1 MKKLALISV
10 YKKEGIVD
18 FAKELVNKFGYEI
31 LSTGGTAE
39 LLKKNNIPVTEVSE
53 LTKFPELLE
62 GRVKT
67 LHPVIHGGLLARR
80 DKKDHMSTIEKH
92 NIKPIDLVVV
102 NLYPFEE
109 VISKNPALLE
119 EALENIDIGG
129 PSMLR
134 SAAKNFSSVTVICDP
149 LDCETVLNEMSLNN
163 GQTTIKL
170 REKLA
175 IKTFNKTSEYD
186 RAISNYFSGYFAGSG
201 SESVSGNGVSETFPD
216 KLNLPL
222 NLKKVLR
229 YGENPHQKAALYLPP
244 NSDFG
249 LANAEVLQG
258 KELSFNNY
266 LDLESAWNIAC
277 EFDTRTPAAVIVKHN
292 NPCGVAIAPDLLHA
306 YIEAFNC
313 DSVSAFGGIVGFN
326 NLVDEKLSGEL
337 TKVFLEAVIA
347 PDYTSSALE
356 VFKKKPNLR
365 VLKIKPEK
373 SQVNSLDLKKIGQG
387 YLVQFADS
395 LLLIKDL
402 MKCVTKK
409 KPTEDEMLDLIFA
422 WKVCKHV
429 KSNAIVIAKEGKI
442 VGVGAGQTSRVS
454 SVELAVNQANYN
466 SKGSVLASDAFFPFK
481 DSIEI
486 LASAKISAII
496 QPGGS
501 LRDQEVIDTCDK
513 YGIAMVFTGVR
524 HFRH

>member
-1 MKKLALISV
+1 M
-10 YKKEGIVD
+10 
-18 FAKELVNKFGYEI
+18 
-31 LSTGGTAE
+31 
-39 LLKKNNIPVTEVSE
+39 
-53 LTKFPELLE
+53 
-62 GRVKT
+62 
-67 LHPVIHGGLLARR
+67 
-80 DKKDHMSTIEKH
+80 
-92 NIKPIDLVVV
+92 
-102 NLYPFEE
+102 
-109 VISKNPALLE
+109 
-119 EALENIDIGG
+119 
-129 PSMLR
+129 
-134 SAAKNFSSVTVICDP
+134 
-149 LDCETVLNEMSLNN
+149 
-163 GQTTIKL
+163 
-170 REKLA
+170 
-175 IKTFNKTSEYD
+175 
-186 RAISNYFSGYFAGSG
+186 
-201 SESVSGNGVSETFPD
+201 
-216 KLNLPL
+216 
-222 NLKKVLR
+222 
-229 YGENPHQKAALYLPP
+229 
-244 NSDFG
+244 
-249 LANAEVLQG
+249 
-258 KELSFNNY
+258 
-266 LDLESAWNIAC
+266 
-277 EFDTRTPAAVIVKHN
+277 
-292 NPCGVAIAPDLLHA
+292 
-306 YIEAFNC
+306 
-313 DSVSAFGGIVGFN
+313 
-326 NLVDEKLSGEL
+326 

-387 YLVQFADS
+387 YLVQVADS

-454 SVELAVNQANYN
+454 SVELAVNQTNYN

-486 LASAKISAII
+486 LASARISAII

-501 LRDQEVIDTCDK
+501 IRDQEVIDTCDK